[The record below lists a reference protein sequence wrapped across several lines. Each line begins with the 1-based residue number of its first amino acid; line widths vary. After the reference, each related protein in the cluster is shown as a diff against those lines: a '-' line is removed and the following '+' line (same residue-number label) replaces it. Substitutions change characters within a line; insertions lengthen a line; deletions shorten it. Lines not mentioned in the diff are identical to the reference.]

1 MTAQGRVDGK
11 KRKKELFQDSRF
23 LPSPTLSPAVNHLA
37 AQQSSVQH
45 SFPPLG
51 GDGGSVTCPGSAGW
65 KALQASTQ
73 RSHTTAETKAG
84 TGNCGGI

>member
-1 MTAQGRVDGK
+1 MTVQGRVDVK
-11 KRKKELFQDSRF
+11 KKGKKELFEDSRF
-23 LPSPTLSPAVNHLA
+23 LPSTTLSPAVNHLA
-37 AQQSSVQH
+37 AQQSSVPH

-51 GDGGSVTCPGSAGW
+51 GDGGSVTYLGSAGW

-73 RSHTTAETKAG
+73 RSHNRCNESR